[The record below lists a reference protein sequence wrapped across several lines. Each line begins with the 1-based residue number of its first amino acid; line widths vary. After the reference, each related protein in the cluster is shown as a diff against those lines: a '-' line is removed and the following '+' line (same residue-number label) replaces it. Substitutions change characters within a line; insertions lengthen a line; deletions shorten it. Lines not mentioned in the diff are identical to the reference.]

1 MGVEV
6 SVILP
11 FYNAGKTLQAAAD
24 SILNQSFTNF
34 ELLLVNNNSTD
45 NSLLVA
51 KQLVAK
57 DLRVRLINEP
67 KQGVAN
73 AMNCG
78 LANARGDF
86 IARMDADDISLPR
99 RLEKQLQYLQNNR
112 ETGVVGC
119 HVKYVAHNKNTKGFE
134 RFVARV
140 NSFHTPE
147 AISLNRFIEIPLI
160 NPTIFFRKEL
170 FIKYGGNTDGDF
182 PEDYEMQLRFLD
194 AEVKMAKI
202 PEPLLEWHDSETRLT
217 RTDERYSTEAF
228 FKIKAKYFYKWA
240 AKNNPFHPKI
250 WVWGAGRKTRQR
262 AKLLENEGVKI
273 NGYIDVVK
281 NKTTQKQTIHF
292 NDIPDKGSI
301 FIVSMVTSYGAR
313 EEIKAFLLTKK
324 FDHLPFLKF
333 II

>member
-1 MGVEV
+1 MGVAV
-6 SVILP
+6 SVVLP
-11 FYNAGKTLQAAAD
+11 FFNAEKTLQAAAD
-24 SILNQSFTNF
+24 SILNQSFANF
-34 ELLLVNNNSTD
+34 ELLLVNNNSSD
-45 NSLLVA
+45 NSLKVA
-51 KQLVAK
+51 TQFVAK

-78 LANARGDF
+78 LENAQGDF
-86 IARMDADDISLPR
+86 IARMDADDISLPM

-140 NSFHTPE
+140 NSFYTPE
-147 AISLNRFIEIPLI
+147 AISLSRFVEIPLI

-170 FIKYGGNTDGDF
+170 FTKYGGNRDGDF
-182 PEDYEMQLRFLD
+182 PEDYEMQLRFL
-194 AEVKMAKI
+194 AAGVKMAKI
-202 PEPLLEWHDSETRLT
+202 PEPLLEWHDSATRLT

-228 FKIKAKYFYKWA
+228 LKIKAKYFYKWA
-240 AKNNPFHPKI
+240 EKNNPFHPNI

-273 NGYIDVVK
+273 IGYIDVVK

-292 NDIPDKGSI
+292 NDIPNKGSI
-301 FIVSMVTSYGAR
+301 FIVSMVTSYGAD
-313 EEIKAFLLTKK
+313 EEIKAFLLAKK
-324 FDHLPFLKF
+324 YIEGADF
-333 II
+333 ILMG

>member
-11 FYNAGKTLQAAAD
+11 FFNAEKTLQAAAD

-45 NSLLVA
+45 KSLLVA

-86 IARMDADDISLPR
+86 VARMDADDISLPM

-140 NSFHTPE
+140 NSLHTPE
-147 AISLNRFIEIPLI
+147 AISLNRFVEIPLI

-170 FIKYGGNTDGDF
+170 FIKYGGNADGDF

-194 AEVKMAKI
+194 AGVKMAKL

-217 RTDERYSTEAF
+217 RTDERYSTVAF

-240 AKNNPFHPKI
+240 AKNNPFHPE
-250 WVWGAGRKTRQR
+250 V
-262 AKLLENEGVKI
+262 
-273 NGYIDVVK
+273 
-281 NKTTQKQTIHF
+281 
-292 NDIPDKGSI
+292 GS
-301 FIVSMVTSYGAR
+301 V
-313 EEIKAFLLTKK
+313 
-324 FDHLPFLKF
+324 
-333 II
+333 